1 MAIDIDFSDPDA
13 VRLYLEET
21 QASLLLQIKKKDEE
35 IKEKDERYRKRRRL
49 HEEEVA
55 SLRQEN

>member
-49 HEEEVA
+49 HEEVA

>member
-1 MAIDIDFSDPDA
+1 MAIDIDFSDPEA